1 MSNWKNLKSSINLMK
16 KNDDDDTAVTA
27 VMTVTV
33 ELCDVVGGGN
43 YGMTLM
49 VVRNCA
55 IDVDA
60 GVGVGFGAVGAVDVD
75 VDAVGAV
82 GCAVANAGGSL
93 YQLLH

>member
-1 MSNWKNLKSSINLMK
+1 MSNWKNLKSLINLMK
-16 KNDDDDTAVTA
+16 KNDDDDTAVPA

-60 GVGVGFGAVGAVDVD
+60 GVGFGVDVDVEIDIGIDAVGAVD
-75 VDAVGAV
+75 
-82 GCAVANAGGSL
+82 CAVANAEGSL

>member
-1 MSNWKNLKSSINLMK
+1 MK
-16 KNDDDDTAVTA
+16 KNDDDDTAATA

-33 ELCDVVGGGN
+33 ELCDVVGGEN
-43 YGMTLM
+43 YGMMLM

-55 IDVDA
+55 IDDDA
-60 GVGVGFGAVGAVDVD
+60 GVGVDVDVEVDVD
-75 VDAVGAV
+75 VDVDVDIGIDAVGAV